1 MSIRQTALALI
12 VAAAAVPV
20 FAQTG
25 GTWINGEIGF
35 VPDPPKSQVTRE
47 QVKQELASFLRQG
60 GRISN
65 GEIGFVPDPPK
76 SQLTREQVKQ
86 ELASFLR
93 QGGRVAAGEM
103 LAVIPAGSA
112 VTAASTASTAT
123 LGNAPA
129 TSPATIIEPFVNGGP
144 N

>member
-1 MSIRQTALALI
+1 MTIRQTALALI
-12 VAAAAVPV
+12 VAAAAIPA

-25 GTWINGEIGF
+25 GTWI
-35 VPDPPKSQVTRE
+35 
-47 QVKQELASFLRQG
+47 
-60 GRISN
+60 N

-93 QGGRVAAGEM
+93 QGGRVSAGEM
-103 LAVIPAGSA
+103 LAFIPAGSA
-112 VTAASTASTAT
+112 VTAASTASTASTAT

-129 TSPATIIEPFVNGGP
+129 SGPATITEPFVNGGP

>member
-12 VAAAAVPV
+12 IAAAAVPA

-35 VPDPPKSQVTRE
+35 
-47 QVKQELASFLRQG
+47 A
-60 GRISN
+60 
-65 GEIGFVPDPPK
+65 PDPPK

-93 QGGRVAAGEM
+93 QGGRVSAGEM
-103 LAVIPAGSA
+103 LAFIPAGSA

-129 TSPATIIEPFVNGGP
+129 SGPATITEPFVNGGP

>member
-12 VAAAAVPV
+12 VAAAAVPA

-35 VPDPPKSQVTRE
+35 VPDPAKSQLTRD
-47 QVKQELASFLRQG
+47 QVKQELA
-60 GRISN
+60 
-65 GEIGFVPDPPK
+65 
-76 SQLTREQVKQ
+76 T
-86 ELASFLR
+86 FLR
-93 QGGRVAAGEM
+93 QGGRVSTGEM
-103 LAVIPAGSA
+103 LAFIPARSA
-112 VTAASTASTAT
+112 VTQASASTAT

-129 TSPATIIEPFVNGGP
+129 PSPATITEPFVNGGP

>member
-1 MSIRQTALALI
+1 MQICIASSEEEFPRFIFKEYPMSIRQISLALI
-12 VAAAAVPV
+12 VAAATAPA

-25 GTWINGEIGF
+25 GTWISGEIGF
-35 VPDPPKSQVTRE
+35 VPDT
-47 QVKQELASFLRQG
+47 
-60 GRISN
+60 
-65 GEIGFVPDPPK
+65 PK

-93 QGGRVAAGEM
+93 QGGRVSTGEM
-103 LAVIPAGSA
+103 LAFTPERS
-112 VTAASTASTAT
+112 ASTQASGNTAT

-129 TSPATIIEPFVNGGP
+129 AGPATITEPFVNGGP